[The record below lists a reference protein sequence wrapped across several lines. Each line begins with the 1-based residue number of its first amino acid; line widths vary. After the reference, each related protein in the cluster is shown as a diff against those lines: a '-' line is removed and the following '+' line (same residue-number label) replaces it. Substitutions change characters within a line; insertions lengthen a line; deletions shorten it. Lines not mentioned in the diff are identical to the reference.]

1 MQRQHAETRWERAGE
16 GKDKLCLPSD
26 NHPMIF
32 KSFSAK
38 LLRLQ
43 LSVLAV

>member
-1 MQRQHAETRWERAGE
+1 MLRPGGKGPERARTSFA
-16 GKDKLCLPSD
+16 LPSD

-38 LLRLQ
+38 LLKLQ
-43 LSVLAV
+43 LSALAV